1 MAIFENMFHLD
12 HNTDY
17 ILNHDHED
25 IEPLQLTIFDQMAFL
40 KKASQESHCLFRWM
54 AKQTE
59 AEEVKHS

>member
-40 KKASQESHCLFRWM
+40 KKAS
-54 AKQTE
+54 
-59 AEEVKHS
+59 